1 MPGGGAKSAV
11 GLPDLSPRDRERY
24 QCVRLDD
31 EHLLYMDVV
40 SFLGSHTTDDRLA
53 RGVAEG
59 LVDPVTMQ
67 PFNLPENISRSL
79 IAPPVKP
86 QHKSK
91 ASPVKKQAM
100 GVTIVSRPSGNYP
113 TSSSNSHRSS
123 DVPSSGA
130 HVANTRPIPL
140 SYSLSQSS
148 ARSSGLSQDEP
159 TSSVP
164 LTTEAEPQVTVIVD
178 SDDEDGGD
186 HAVSPSQG
194 AVVAETRTTSSAW
207 GEIAV
212 TRLPSSSTS
221 SSMKKAHSSSAPSSS
236 SSRKSTEKA
245 APGHATLTSFYS
257 KASSSSTAAL
267 PPSFD
272 WASRTPL
279 PTNNT
284 RVKGGMSGGSKVKS
298 SSLLVKNGMSTTGQ
312 RHQRV
317 LSGGGSGLKG
327 KSGVLSQSLFKQ
339 YLAKPEGESEATK
352 HVIRLDS
359 DDEEGTSDVQEGKE
373 NSRTHNIA
381 HKTPVSATSSGRTT
395 LDPSVSYHSYSWHI
409 FTSHP

>member
-1 MPGGGAKSAV
+1 MVS
-11 GLPDLSPRDRERY
+11 LPDLSPRDRERY
-24 QCVRLDD
+24 HCVRLDD

-40 SFLGSHTTDDRLA
+40 SFLGPHTTDDRLA
-53 RGVAEG
+53 RGIAEG

-67 PFNLPENISRSL
+67 PFNLPESISWSL
-79 IAPPVKP
+79 LAPPVKP
-86 QHKSK
+86 QQRGK
-91 ASPVKKQAM
+91 ASPAKKQAM

-113 TSSSNSHRSS
+113 ISSSNSHRPS

-130 HVANTRPIPL
+130 HVATARPIPL

-148 ARSSGLSQDEP
+148 ARSTGLSQDESTP
-159 TSSVP
+159 AVP
-164 LTTEAEPQVTVIVD
+164 LTAETEPQITVIVD

-186 HAVSPSQG
+186 DVISSSQG
-194 AVVAETRTTSSAW
+194 AIVAVTHTTSSAW

-212 TRLPSSSTS
+212 TRLPSSS
-221 SSMKKAHSSSAPSSS
+221 SMKKTHGLLAPSSS

-245 APGHATLTSFYS
+245 APAHATLTSFYS

-284 RVKGGMSGGSKVKS
+284 RVKGGLSGGSKVKS
-298 SSLLVKNGMSTTGQ
+298 SSLLVKNGTSTIGQ

-327 KSGVLSQSLFKQ
+327 KSCVLSQSLFKQ
-339 YLAKPEGESEATK
+339 YLAKPESEATE
-352 HVIRLDS
+352 HVIMLDS
-359 DDEEGTSDVQEGKE
+359 EDDEEGASDAQEGKE
-373 NSRTHNIA
+373 KNRTHNTNIA
-381 HKTPVSATSSGRTT
+381 HKTPVSAASSGRTT

-409 FTSHP
+409 LTSHS